1 MPILL
6 IFPQF
11 LLRNYFILS
20 VAATAIPYR
29 TALAS
34 ITLKAASAPYIY
46 LIYNILRRVLK
57 FWFTH
62 TRFIWIICLKSMQI

>member
-11 LLRNYFILS
+11 LLRNHLVLS
-20 VAATAIPYR
+20 VAVTAIPYR

-34 ITLKAASAPYIY
+34 ITLEAASAPYIPY
-46 LIYNILRRVLK
+46 I
-57 FWFTH
+57 
-62 TRFIWIICLKSMQI
+62 

>member
-11 LLRNYFILS
+11 LLRNYLVLS

-34 ITLKAASAPYIY
+34 ITPEAASAPYIY
-46 LIYNILRRVLK
+46 LIYNILRRILIFTLK
-57 FWFTH
+57 H
-62 TRFIWIICLKSMQI
+62 TSFLWIIV

>member
-6 IFPQF
+6 ISPQF
-11 LLRNYFILS
+11 LLRNHFVLS

-34 ITLKAASAPYIY
+34 ITLEAVSAPYIPY
-46 LIYNILRRVLK
+46 I
-57 FWFTH
+57 
-62 TRFIWIICLKSMQI
+62 

>member
-11 LLRNYFILS
+11 LLRNHLVLS

-29 TALAS
+29 TASAS
-34 ITLKAASAPYIY
+34 ITQEAVSAPYIPY
-46 LIYNILRRVLK
+46 I
-57 FWFTH
+57 
-62 TRFIWIICLKSMQI
+62 

>member
-11 LLRNYFILS
+11 LLRNHLVLS

-34 ITLKAASAPYIY
+34 ITLEAASAPYIY
-46 LIYNILRRVLK
+46 LIYNILRRILIFTLK
-57 FWFTH
+57 H
-62 TRFIWIICLKSMQI
+62 TSFLWIIV